1 MFLTFLESPSKKHIF
16 NLNLPVLTQMHHPC
30 NANLALIWNQLR
42 TWLLGLSG
50 ETEGARHMNKFKY
63 SRVNEV
69 EYSTVMLKVGE
80 TGKNVEK

>member
-1 MFLTFLESPSKKHIF
+1 
-16 NLNLPVLTQMHHPC
+16 MHHPC

-50 ETEGARHMNKFKY
+50 ETKGARHMNKFKY